1 MVWGF
6 NPRYT
11 LGPRFLL
18 LPMEDSMYL
27 LFFLLLTI
35 TFYERPLKRAHGDL
49 PPVTPGRVPA

>member
-6 NPRYT
+6 NPRCT
-11 LGPRFLL
+11 SGPHFLH
-18 LPMEDSMYL
+18 LPVEDSMYL

-49 PPVTPGRVPA
+49 PPVTPMRVPA